1 MEVYTMTSLGTN
13 VFGSLILGTLGQAL
27 GAPMGLGLTAIVTIA
42 VAIIAYLV
50 SPSLRRLA

>member
-1 MEVYTMTSLGTN
+1 MGVYTMTSLGTN
-13 VFGSLILGTLGQAL
+13 VFGSLILDTLGQAL